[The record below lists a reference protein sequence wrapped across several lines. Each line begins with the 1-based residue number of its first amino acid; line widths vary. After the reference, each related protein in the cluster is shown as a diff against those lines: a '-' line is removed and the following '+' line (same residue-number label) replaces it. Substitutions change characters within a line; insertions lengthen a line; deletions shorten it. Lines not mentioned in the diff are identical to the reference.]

1 MNAAFFSHLS
11 SFTSTFLA
19 RTTQF
24 VAYRSLPH
32 TFSFPIKSHHSRLAS
47 FRSQFVLTTVVTRCY
62 STRKFR
68 KTGSGSGSGSS
79 KLHKVDAA
87 ETTMDQEQ
95 NERDAFYVVRKGD
108 VVGIYNTLTHS
119 QAQVG
124 SSVILLVFP
133 VLKILFLLVMKLN
146 LSRKMLFE
154 NVDCGYG

>member
-11 SFTSTFLA
+11 SFTSTILA

-24 VAYRSLPH
+24 VANRSLPH
-32 TFSFPIKSHHSRLAS
+32 TFSFPIKSHHSRVTS

-62 STRKFR
+62 STKKVR
-68 KTGSGSGSGSS
+68 KTGSS
-79 KLHKVDAA
+79 KLAKVEA

-108 VVGIYNTLTHS
+108 VVGIYNSLSDS

-124 SSVILLVFP
+124 SSVILLVFTG
-133 VLKILFLLVMKLN
+133 LKILFLLVMKLN
-146 LSRKMLFE
+146 VSRKM
-154 NVDCGYG
+154 